1 VTPEPRPGPRTA
13 KELLRHA
20 RWRQW
25 PQLLAASGL
34 AVGNQA
40 SEVLVPVVV
49 GVVVDRAL
57 VTGDR
62 AALGR
67 WIVVLV
73 ALYLVQ
79 SLCDR
84 YGQRR
89 THLGAVLVEQDLRL
103 GVLRRVVAPVGGAE
117 RGRLPGELVAITTT
131 DVWRIAFV
139 NYLVP
144 LAAAALVGVAVG
156 AAALLASSI
165 PVGLTA
171 LLAAPVVLLAVHAL
185 GRPLQ
190 ARNEAQQERAAEA
203 TGVAVDLVRGVRV
216 LKGIGAETPAR
227 ARYRTVSRRSL
238 GAALALA
245 RADAAHQGGVV
256 LLNGLYLV
264 LVGTV
269 GLVQASHGNLTAG
282 QLVAVIGVAQ
292 LLLGPMATVAELSAA
307 TAAGRAAAGRV
318 ATVLSAPPAVAAG
331 VPDGPEPSGAGA
343 LRFDGVR
350 AGPLVDLSLAV
361 APGEVLGL
369 VTDDPA
375 VAAAVVRCLS
385 REQDPDA
392 GTIALDGVALT
403 DLDPERAR
411 AAMVATV
418 HDSALF
424 GDSVAATLA
433 SLGADEEAAAEA
445 VAAAQLD
452 DVIQTL
458 PDGLAT
464 VLAERGRTLSG
475 GQRQRVALARAL
487 AARSP
492 VLVLHEPTTAV
503 DPMTERRI
511 ADGLRRVRAGRT
523 TVLVTTSPTLL
534 GATDRVVVLTGG
546 RVAAEG
552 AHADLL
558 GSDPAYRDLVLA

>member
-1 VTPEPRPGPRTA
+1 MRTA
-13 KELLRHA
+13 KEVLRHA

-25 PQLLAASGL
+25 RQLLAASGL
-34 AVGNQA
+34 AVTNQA

-62 AALGR
+62 GALAR
-67 WIVVLV
+67 WVVVLL

-79 SLCDR
+79 SLSDR
-84 YGQRR
+84 FGTRR
-89 THLGAVLVEQDLRL
+89 THYGAVLVEQDLRL
-103 GVLRRVVAPVGGAE
+103 AVLRRIVAPAGGAE
-117 RGRLPGELVAITTT
+117 QGRLPGELVAVTTT

-144 LAAAALVGVAVG
+144 LAAAALVGVGVG
-156 AAALLASSI
+156 GAALLASSV

-171 LLAAPVVLLAVHAL
+171 LVAAPLVLGAVHLL

-216 LKGIGAETPAR
+216 LKGIGAEGAAR
-227 ARYRTVSRRSL
+227 SRYRTVSRGSL

-245 RADAAHQGGVV
+245 RVDAAHQGGVV

-264 LVGTV
+264 LVGAV
-269 GLVQASHGNLTAG
+269 GLVQASHGALTPG
-282 QLVAVIGVAQ
+282 ELVAVVGVAQ

-318 ATVLSAPPAVAAG
+318 ATVLSAPPAVGGSADIAGSAAG
-331 VPDGPEPSGAGA
+331 EVVGA
-343 LRFDGVR
+343 LRLERVAHG
-350 AGPLVDLSLAV
+350 ALAELSLDVEPGSLVGLAV
-361 APGEVLGL
+361 DDAATATALVRVL
-369 VTDDPA
+369 A
-375 VAAAVVRCLS
+375 
-385 REQDPDA
+385 RELDPDA
-392 GTIALDGVALT
+392 GTLVLDGVDVLAA
-403 DLDPERAR
+403 DPDGIRR
-411 AAMVATV
+411 SLLVAG
-418 HDSALF
+418 HDGALF
-424 GDSVAATLA
+424 DDTLA
-433 SLGADEEAAAEA
+433 DTLVALGAEPDAVAEAAEA
-445 VAAAQLD
+445 ARLD
-452 DVIQTL
+452 DVVAAL
-458 PDGLAT
+458 PDGMAT

-487 AARSP
+487 AARPP

-503 DPMTERRI
+503 DPVTEKGI

-523 TVLVTTSPTLL
+523 TVVVTTSPTLL
-534 GATDRVVVLTGG
+534 AATDRVVVLAGG
-546 RVAAEG
+546 RVVGDG

-558 GSDPAYRDLVLA
+558 ATSAAYRDLVLA